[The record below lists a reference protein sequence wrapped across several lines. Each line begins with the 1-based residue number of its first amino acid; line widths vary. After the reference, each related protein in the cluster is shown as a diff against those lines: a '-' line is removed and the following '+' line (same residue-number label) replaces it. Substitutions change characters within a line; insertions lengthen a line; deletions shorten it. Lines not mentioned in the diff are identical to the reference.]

1 MRASAMR
8 QSEKG
13 RRSVTI
19 TSSRL
24 SRHACC
30 VQYAPRSQC
39 GVELDECNW
48 AMGAAWFNLRV
59 AQFAVFW

>member
-8 QSEKG
+8 QSEKDQ
-13 RRSVTI
+13 RSETI

-30 VQYAPRSQC
+30 VQNAPRSHC
-39 GVELDECNW
+39 GAELDECDW
-48 AMGAAWFNLRV
+48 AMGAAWLNLRV

>member
-30 VQYAPRSQC
+30 VQYASRSQC

-48 AMGAAWFNLRV
+48 AMGAAWLNLRV